1 MNSPQKSDASIIQ
14 ALRRKGYKATP
25 QRITIC
31 RFALQSQDH
40 PSTQRIYN
48 GVKELYPTI
57 SLATVYKTLQ
67 ILKELGLIQE
77 LNFPQGETRF
87 DSCMKPH
94 INLVC
99 VRCGYIKDIDDLT
112 LSEIVARATATA
124 KFTATGQRID
134 VYGICEKC
142 GSGHSKRLGKR
153 TGE

>member
-1 MNSPQKSDASIIQ
+1 MNSSQKSDQSIIQ

-31 RFALQSQDH
+31 RFAFQSRDH
-40 PSTQRIYN
+40 QSALRIYSK
-48 GVKELYPTI
+48 VKEIYPTI

-67 ILKELGLIQE
+67 ILKELGLVQE
-77 LNFPQGETRF
+77 LNFPNGDTRF
-87 DSCMKPH
+87 DSCTKPH

-99 VRCGYIKDIDDLT
+99 LRCGNIKDIDDPA
-112 LSEIVARATATA
+112 SQEIIARATATA

-142 GSGHSKRLGKR
+142 NSRGH
-153 TGE
+153 

>member
-1 MNSPQKSDASIIQ
+1 MNSPKKSDASIIQ

-40 PSTQRIYN
+40 PSAQSIHIK
-48 GVKELYPTI
+48 VKEVYPTI

-77 LNFPQGETRF
+77 LNFPLGETRF

-99 VRCGYIKDIDDLT
+99 LRCGNIKDIDDLT
-112 LSEIVARATATA
+112 SRETIARVTATA
-124 KFTATGQRID
+124 KFTATGQHIE

-142 GSGHSKRLGKR
+142 SSRGR
-153 TGE
+153 

>member
-1 MNSPQKSDASIIQ
+1 MNLTQKSDASIIQ

-40 PSTQRIYN
+40 PSAQRIYSRA
-48 GVKELYPTI
+48 KDLYPTI

-77 LNFPQGETRF
+77 LNFPRGETRF

-99 VRCGYIKDIDDLT
+99 LQCGNISDIDDFT
-112 LSEIVARATATA
+112 LSGIVAKATTTA
-124 KFTATGQRID
+124 KFKATGQNID

-142 GSGHSKRLGKR
+142 GSLEH
-153 TGE
+153 